1 MRKELQEILYES
13 FPKLFERRHLSKQ
26 ETAMCYGISCGDG
39 WFSIIYNLCDV
50 IQSKIDQAN
59 ISYENA
65 LARQE
70 NEDFDEEKTSS
81 FGYRPM
87 NQVYIDQLKS
97 KFDGMR
103 FYLHE
108 YNCDPFIVG
117 AISMAE
123 RQSRW
128 VCQHCGEV
136 KVHPNTHDSCKID
149 VNQAWLKERTKEN
162 L

>member
-1 MRKELQEILYES
+1 MRKELQETLYES
-13 FPKLFERRHLSKQ
+13 FPKLFERRHLPKQ

-39 WFSIIYNLCDV
+39 WFPIIYNLCEV

-59 ISYENA
+59 FSYESA
-65 LARQE
+65 LKRQE
-70 NEDFDEEKTSS
+70 EEVFEEEKTSS

-87 NQVYIDQLKS
+87 KQVYVDQLKS

-108 YNCDPFIVG
+108 YNCDPFVVG
-117 AISMAE
+117 AIAMAE

-136 KVHPNTHDSCKID
+136 KIHPSTHNSCKI
-149 VNQAWLKERTKEN
+149 NAEQIWLREKIKEN